1 MTQQQDV
8 ARARG
13 ARRRNVAALVAS
25 NALAGVGV
33 AVGAAVSALLTERL
47 GGTAAAGA
55 AQAVGVLAAAVAAIP
70 LATLAARRGR
80 RVALGLGYGLA
91 AVGALVIVVSAVVGS
106 LLVQLAGIA
115 LFGVAN
121 AATLQSRF
129 AAADDA
135 PAETRAR
142 TMSVVVWATTV
153 GSVLGPNLTAPGD
166 ALGRRLGVPE
176 LAGPFLL
183 ALVAL
188 LAAAWVVA
196 GVYRAPATGEAGT
209 GGPVPSLAPVR
220 SRAALAWAGRHP
232 VARFGLVMPACAHAV
247 MIVVMVMTPL
257 HMQHE
262 GMTLELVGLVISL
275 HILGMFALSPLFG
288 WLADRAGGVRTA
300 MVGTGLL
307 AVALALGVAAARS
320 DGAATDPATHGAIA
334 TGTVTGMPS
343 AALTAV
349 ALLVLGLGWSAS
361 VIGSSALLASV
372 AEPHV
377 RVPLQGVSDA
387 AMNYAGAA
395 AAAVAGTVLAWGG
408 FEAVNAVAAVVL
420 VPAVVVLALAR
431 RSPGGGRGPA
441 GR

>member
-1 MTQQQDV
+1 MGRQQQETLGV
-8 ARARG
+8 RPRAAREPSR
-13 ARRRNVAALVAS
+13 RRRNVAALVAS

-47 GGTAAAGA
+47 GGTSVAGV

-70 LATLAARRGR
+70 LARLAARRGR
-80 RVALGLGYGLA
+80 RTALGLGYGAA
-91 AVGALVIVVSAVVGS
+91 AVGALVIVLSAVLGS

-115 LFGVAN
+115 LFGLAN

-135 PAETRAR
+135 PAETRGR

-153 GSVLGPNLTAPGD
+153 GSVLGPNLSAPGD

-188 LAAAWVVA
+188 LAAAAVVA
-196 GVYRAPATGEAGT
+196 ALYRGPARADAPDPAVAVVPAT
-209 GGPVPSLAPVR
+209 
-220 SRAALAWAGRHP
+220 SRQAIGWARRHP
-232 VARFGLVMPACAHAV
+232 VTRFALVMPACAHAV

-275 HILGMFALSPLFG
+275 HILGMFALSPVFG
-288 WLADRAGGVRTA
+288 WLADRVGGVRTA
-300 MVGTGLL
+300 AVGTGLL
-307 AVALALGVAAARS
+307 AVALALGATAALA
-320 DGAATDPATHGAIA
+320 DGGAAGAHA
-334 TGTVTGMPS
+334 GH
-343 AALTAV
+343 AADGGAPTEVLTAV

-361 VIGSSALLASV
+361 VIGASALLASV
-372 AEPHV
+372 VEPHV

-395 AAAVAGTVLAWGG
+395 AAAAAGTVLAWGG
-408 FEAVNAVAAVVL
+408 FGAVNGVAALVL
-420 VPAVVVLALAR
+420 LPALAMLLLAR
-431 RSPGGGRGPA
+431 RSAAA
-441 GR
+441 G

>member
-1 MTQQQDV
+1 MTQEQDV
-8 ARARG
+8 LHPHG
-13 ARRRNVAALVAS
+13 TRRRNVTALVVS

-80 RVALGLGYGLA
+80 RTALGLGYGLA
-91 AVGALVIVVSAVVGS
+91 AVGALVIVLSAVAGS

-135 PAETRAR
+135 PVESRGRA
-142 TMSVVVWATTV
+142 MSVVVWATTV

-188 LAAAWVVA
+188 VAAAWVV
-196 GVYRAPATGEAGT
+196 GGLYRAPSSGT
-209 GGPVPSLAPVR
+209 PGTADGTPAVVPVR

-232 VARFGLVMPACAHAV
+232 VARFALVMPACAHAV

-288 WLADRAGGVRTA
+288 WLADRVGGVRTA
-300 MVGTGLL
+300 MVGMGLL
-307 AVALALGVAAARS
+307 ATALALGVAAARS
-320 DGAATDPATHGAIA
+320 DGAAAAHAAHGGGIP
-334 TGTVTGMPS
+334 TE
-343 AALTAV
+343 ALTAV

-361 VIGSSALLASV
+361 VIGASALLASV

-387 AMNYAGAA
+387 AMNYAGAGA
-395 AAAVAGTVLAWGG
+395 AAAAGTVLAWGG

-431 RSPGGGRGPA
+431 STVARGARPA
-441 GR
+441 QS